1 MKMLLPPKPH
11 PAGRSIAS
19 EATTTEK
26 GRKTGEIKFTSIED
40 SVSGMNKLRRKCDKK
55 TEKFRTKLYQ
65 HQPTKALDWTDKMAR
80 IIDRS
85 RAVSVSVVRS
95 YDGDVSRG
103 VLMLLLLLAL
113 D

>member
-1 MKMLLPPKPH
+1 M
-11 PAGRSIAS
+11 RQ
-19 EATTTEK
+19 
-26 GRKTGEIKFTSIED
+26 
-40 SVSGMNKLRRKCDKK
+40 K

-85 RAVSVSVVRS
+85 RAVNVSVVRS